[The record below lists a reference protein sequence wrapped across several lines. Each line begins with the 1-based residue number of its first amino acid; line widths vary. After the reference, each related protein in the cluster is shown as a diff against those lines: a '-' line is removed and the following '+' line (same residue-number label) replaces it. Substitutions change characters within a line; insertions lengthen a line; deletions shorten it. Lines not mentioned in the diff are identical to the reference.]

1 MHTRPALRAKIDAKL
16 KEDFG
21 LSLELLPQAAL
32 PRSAATHDA
41 ATLSLN
47 VGGLSLVAS
56 ASETA
61 TPLTS
66 RAGGGGGGGGGG
78 GEGGR
83 ETLPYADPLPTDVAR
98 KAAPTAALFGE
109 ACARCLFS
117 KGWALREAALLHIEH
132 ELRKMGSGV
141 DDEVAALAIE
151 IVEAALLDHVVHIFH
166 SALSLLLTVVRSS
179 AHCSVGLS
187 DEVVHDCITSFR
199 ARPRG
204 SERLRE
210 ILHGICPRLGDSNA
224 RISTAAKVA
233 LLNLSQQRSV
243 RDLVLEAV
251 LDSSKAW
258 ANRRAVLL
266 GRLELLGDANVR
278 SLLCA
283 DSDGDRAVRID
294 LCMVAV
300 REGLDSQ
307 SKRVRECASELFL
320 ALHAAVR
327 RIATVLIRRNARRRT
342 LVAFCERIH
351 RIGRKLD

>member
-16 KEDFG
+16 KDDFG
-21 LSLELLPQAAL
+21 LSLELLPQAAQ
-32 PRSAATHDA
+32 PRSAAAHDA

-141 DDEVAALAIE
+141 DGGVFAQTLDILERALKEKIVHVFHAALGVMRTLAAMASSEQMRSMNTAERFARIIARVAKKLSDKNERIVAATNE
-151 IVEAALLDHVVHIFH
+151 
-166 SALSLLLTVVRSS
+166 SLL
-179 AHCSVGLS
+179 
-187 DEVVHDCITSFR
+187 
-199 ARPRG
+199 
-204 SERLRE
+204 
-210 ILHGICPRLGDSNA
+210 
-224 RISTAAKVA
+224 
-233 LLNLSQQRSV
+233 
-243 RDLVLEAV
+243 
-251 LDSSKAW
+251 
-258 ANRRAVLL
+258 
-266 GRLELLGDANVR
+266 
-278 SLLCA
+278 
-283 DSDGDRAVRID
+283 
-294 LCMVAV
+294 
-300 REGLDSQ
+300 
-307 SKRVRECASELFL
+307 
-320 ALHAAVR
+320 
-327 RIATVLIRRNARRRT
+327 
-342 LVAFCERIH
+342 
-351 RIGRKLD
+351 